1 MHADACVE
9 CLDVLKTSI
18 SSYASLAILPVGTLI
33 LSAATGE
40 VGSPFPLVL
49 VVRPAGWSHS
59 QYLR

>member
-18 SSYASLAILPVGTLI
+18 SSYASLAILSVGTLI
-33 LSAATGE
+33 LSTATGE
-40 VGSPFPLVL
+40 VGSFPLVL
-49 VVRPAGWSHS
+49 VVRPAGWSDS